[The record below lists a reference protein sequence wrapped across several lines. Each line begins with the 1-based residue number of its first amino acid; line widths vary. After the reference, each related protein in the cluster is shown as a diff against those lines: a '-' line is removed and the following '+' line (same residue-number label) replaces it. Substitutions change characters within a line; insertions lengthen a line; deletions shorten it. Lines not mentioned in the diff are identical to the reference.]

1 MLFRHLFFCVRQRT
15 EIVVTA
21 EYNVKQQHRIQWQ
34 QGEQEMRTSHLILL
48 LGAALLWAAGHV
60 RAATPEAKLA
70 YQQARDAAAADYKNA
85 RARCDAIT
93 GNPKDVCVL
102 EAKAARVRADEEAR
116 AKYEDTL
123 KSYTRARVRIAQ
135 ANYDLDKARC
145 AGLTGNDRDVCKEQ
159 AKARY
164 VAAQADAKADQKT
177 IEARNEAREDKL
189 DAAWRVAKEKCD
201 AFAGAA
207 RDQCLSA
214 AKAEFGK

>member
-1 MLFRHLFFCVRQRT
+1 
-15 EIVVTA
+15 
-21 EYNVKQQHRIQWQ
+21 
-34 QGEQEMRTSHLILL
+34 MRTSHVILL
-48 LGAALLWAAGHV
+48 LGAALLWAAAHV
-60 RAATPEAKLA
+60 HAATPEAKLA
-70 YQQARDAAAADYKNA
+70 YQQARDAAAATYKAA

-102 EAKAARVRADEEAR
+102 EAKAARVRADEEAQ

-123 KSYTRARVRIAQ
+123 KAYTRARMRIAS

-145 AGLTGNDRDVCKEQ
+145 AGLTGNDKDVCKEE
-159 AKARY
+159 AKARL

-177 IEARNEAREDKL
+177 IQARDDARADKE
-189 DAAWRVAKEKCD
+189 DAAYRVAKEKCD

-207 RDQCLSA
+207 KDQCISA

>member
-1 MLFRHLFFCVRQRT
+1 
-15 EIVVTA
+15 
-21 EYNVKQQHRIQWQ
+21 
-34 QGEQEMRTSHLILL
+34 MRTSHLILL